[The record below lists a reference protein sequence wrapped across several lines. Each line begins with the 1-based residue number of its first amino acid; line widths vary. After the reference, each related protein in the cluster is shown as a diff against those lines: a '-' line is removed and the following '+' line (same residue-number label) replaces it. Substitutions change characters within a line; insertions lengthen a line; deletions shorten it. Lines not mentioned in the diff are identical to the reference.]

1 MSKPNRPTARL
12 PGSPRSLLLVA
23 CLLLSSCG
31 WLMPPPQVR
40 GNKVDPDALKELVP
54 GVSTKADVSA
64 VIGSPTAKDTFDDNT
79 WLYIS
84 ELTQQ
89 RIGRTLGELEQNV
102 IVINFDDKGV
112 LKGIEKRDKDDA
124 LPVTVIARTTP
135 SPGTEASFL
144 QQLLG
149 NIGRFNPT
157 GAGSTP
163 GGGAGGAPTA
173 PR

>member
-1 MSKPNRPTARL
+1 MPIPTRL
-12 PGSPRSLLLVA
+12 PTVRCLTLAACLLVA
-23 CLLLSSCG
+23 SCG

-40 GNKVDPDALKELVP
+40 GNKVDPEVLKELVP
-54 GVSTKADVSA
+54 GTSTKADVTA
-64 VIGSPTAKDTFDDNT
+64 VIGSPTARDTFDDNT

-102 IVINFDDKGV
+102 VVLNFDDQGV
-112 LKGIEKRDKDDA
+112 LKTIGKLDKGDA
-124 LPVTVIARTTP
+124 LPVTVMARTTP

-157 GAGSTP
+157 GTGNTAGGS
-163 GGGAGGAPTA
+163 AGGAPVA